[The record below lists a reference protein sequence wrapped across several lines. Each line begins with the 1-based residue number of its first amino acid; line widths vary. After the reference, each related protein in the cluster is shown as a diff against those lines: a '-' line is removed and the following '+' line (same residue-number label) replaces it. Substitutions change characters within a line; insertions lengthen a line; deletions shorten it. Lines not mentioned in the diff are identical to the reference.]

1 MVRGWV
7 ALAAGGCVGLESQ
20 SHGEGPA
27 PPAGA
32 LQRGA
37 GLGCVVCWRPLLVV
51 AFVPDP
57 SSLSSPGGNQPVL
70 AVSSRITRCC
80 GPAPSGRT
88 PPGRAG
94 CASTADS
101 DEGSGTTPPV
111 GRDPR
116 ASCTTPHRRLRA
128 PSGPCSH
135 HRGWCPGSLVAVG
148 GRSQAGR
155 AGGVQPGVSGGQ
167 QRVMRLDT
175 TGPACFPQ
183 ATTATRDPGQ
193 RRPQAAPQADNAT
206 QPGPPLQRPAGGTGL
221 APWV

>member
-1 MVRGWV
+1 MWGEGVIGASGLRCLTGAVWLWFYRRFLRLRVGLRRIRWV
-7 ALAAGGCVGLESQ
+7 AQFGGAWLGRVGGRRLCGAFESQ
-20 SHGEGPA
+20 THGEGPA

-32 LQRGA
+32 LQRGVV
-37 GLGCVVCWRPLLVV
+37 LGCVVGRRLLLVV

-111 GRDPR
+111 GRIPAPHACELTAAC
-116 ASCTTPHRRLRA
+116 ASR
-128 PSGPCSH
+128 SGPRSH
-135 HRGWCPGSLVAVG
+135 HRGGVLDPSSL
-148 GRSQAGR
+148 SAGEAKLAGPVVSSR
-155 AGGVQPGVSGGQ
+155 AFPHPS
-167 QRVMRLDT
+167 RCD
-175 TGPACFPQ
+175 PA
-183 ATTATRDPGQ
+183 
-193 RRPQAAPQADNAT
+193 
-206 QPGPPLQRPAGGTGL
+206 
-221 APWV
+221 